1 MFKTITRK
9 VHGGKELTVHLNTEE
24 ISIPVITE
32 QVVEPKN
39 LYDEDGN
46 LVETVEPT
54 EKLFKVVV
62 VFKQNGYHVD
72 YLVSEDT
79 VKDLLKQAVERR
91 KRQGTIN
98 KSSLYQKRQEGG
110 FMKVRK
116 VKGGYYIQTSV
127 GGYPFSKTYRG
138 YNRVGAIRSHTTM
151 ERKARKFGD
160 KWIDEPEFN
169 SFN

>member
-9 VHGGKELTVHLNTEE
+9 IHGGKELTVHLNTEE

-39 LYDEDGN
+39 LYNEDGN

-79 VKDLLKQAVERR
+79 VKDLLK
-91 KRQGTIN
+91 
-98 KSSLYQKRQEGG
+98 
-110 FMKVRK
+110 
-116 VKGGYYIQTSV
+116 
-127 GGYPFSKTYRG
+127 
-138 YNRVGAIRSHTTM
+138 
-151 ERKARKFGD
+151 
-160 KWIDEPEFN
+160 
-169 SFN
+169 